1 MKYLLRTFL
10 LLAIITPTY
19 AYDFQVGNLYYNI
32 TSNIEPYTVE
42 VTYKDLHSD
51 DHKGTLCIAIP
62 STVSYNNRAYTVTK
76 IGDYAFRCSY
86 SITSVEIP
94 SSVTNIGD
102 HAFQSCTSLISV
114 SIPNTVVTIGSGA
127 FHNCSSIDS
136 ILIPNSVTNI
146 GGSAFAG
153 CSSLTTIVIPNSITK
168 IDVGTFQRCSSLRS
182 INIPNTITYIGHS
195 AFEEC
200 SSLTAFSIPNGVLKI
215 EEKTFQG
222 CHSLSIITIG
232 NSVKEIWDAAFS
244 ECYSLSCIRIPKS
257 VELIRNSFNGCYNL
271 DTIMVEQGNSVYDS
285 RKNCNA
291 IIKTTTNALILGC
304 KRTTIVDG
312 IKRIEDGAFQNCIN
326 LSSIILPNTIE
337 YIGSSAFFGCVSLTT
352 ISIPSQVQH
361 IGVYAFGQC
370 SNLNSI
376 MIANGVKEIE
386 RYAFSQCSSLKT
398 INIPNSVKNIGSG
411 AFTGCVS
418 LETASISNNVEYIK
432 EQLFAGC
439 SSLTSIML
447 GSSICIIESEA
458 FEDCSNLSSITLPK
472 TVTKLYDNV
481 FKNCSI
487 LDTIYCY
494 AVTPPAIEENT
505 FCNYNANLYVAC
517 DVLSAYNQHW
527 SWKAFKKI
535 ECIPSEMVETN
546 DIIITPS
553 ANNVTITWPIETGA
567 DTYTIVIKNGNEAVC
582 TLTFNADGQLL
593 NIMFVPSRERYN
605 HGEQYAEQEANGYQ
619 FTVTGL
625 EQGTVYNYNIV
636 VKDIDNQIIK
646 TYSGE
651 FTTEIQTAI
660 EEITTENRAIQ
671 KLLRDNQFI
680 IVHDGVE
687 YDVMGNRQ

>member
-1 MKYLLRTFL
+1 MKHLLRTFL
-10 LLAIITPTY
+10 LLAIISPTY
-19 AYDFQVGNLYYNI
+19 AYDFQVGELYYNI
-32 TSNIEPYTVE
+32 TSNTEPYSVE
-42 VTYKDLHSD
+42 VTYNDLHSD

-146 GGSAFAG
+146 GGSAFEG

-168 IDVGTFQRCSSLRS
+168 IDVGTFKLCSSLRS
-182 INIPNTITYIGHS
+182 INIPNTITYIGDA
-195 AFEEC
+195 AFEKC
-200 SSLTAFSIPNGVLKI
+200 SSLTAFSIPNGVLEI
-215 EEKTFQG
+215 EEKTFKD
-222 CHSLSIITIG
+222 CHSLSTITIG
-232 NSVKEIWDAAFS
+232 NSVKYIWDAAFS
-244 ECYSLSCIRIPKS
+244 ECHSLNCIRIPKS
-257 VELIRNSFNGCYNL
+257 VEFIRNSFSGCYNL

-291 IIKTTTNALILGC
+291 IIKTTTDALILGC

-312 IKRIEDGAFQNCIN
+312 IKRIEDRAFLNCIN
-326 LSSIILPNTIE
+326 LSSIILPNTLD
-337 YIGSSAFFGCVSLTT
+337 YIGSFAFFGCVSLTT

-370 SNLNSI
+370 SSLNSI

-386 RYAFSQCSSLKT
+386 RYAFAQCSSLKT

-411 AFTGCVS
+411 AFSGCVS
-418 LETASISNNVEYIK
+418 LETASISNNVEYIN
-432 EQLFAGC
+432 ERLFAGC

-447 GSSICIIESEA
+447 GSSIRIIKSEA
-458 FEDCSNLSSITLPK
+458 
-472 TVTKLYDNV
+472 

-517 DVLSAYNQHW
+517 DVLSAYNQHGR
-527 SWKAFKKI
+527 WKAFKKI
-535 ECIPSEMVETN
+535 ECISSEMVETN
-546 DIIITPS
+546 DIIITSS
-553 ANNVTITWPIETGA
+553 ANNVTITWPIETRA
-567 DTYTIVIKNGNEAVC
+567 DTYTIIIKNGNEAVC

-605 HGEQYAEQEANGYQ
+605 HGVQYAEQEANGYQ
-619 FTVTGL
+619 FMVTGL

-660 EEITTENRAIQ
+660 EDITTENRAIQ